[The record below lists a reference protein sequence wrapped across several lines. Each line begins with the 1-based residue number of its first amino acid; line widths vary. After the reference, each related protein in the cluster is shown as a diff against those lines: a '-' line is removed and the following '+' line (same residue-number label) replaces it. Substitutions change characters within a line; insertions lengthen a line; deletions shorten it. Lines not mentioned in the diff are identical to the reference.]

1 MKFST
6 RAIHAGQQADSQT
19 GATIIPLHLS
29 STFTQDEIG
38 VHKGYDYSRSGNPTR
53 SALELCLA
61 SLEEGAHGLAFA
73 SGLAAVMAVF
83 SLLKPG
89 DHVVAGEDIYGG
101 TYRLLEKVL
110 GPQGIFATYAD
121 AREVWAIEKAMRK
134 ETRIVWI
141 ETPTNPLLHL
151 ADIAAIAA
159 TCLARGVLLAVDN
172 TFATPYAQQP
182 LKLGADIVVHS
193 TTKYINGHSD
203 VVGGAVV
210 INDDYLSKTMRF
222 YQNAAGAVP
231 SPFDCWLTLRGVK
244 TLAARMIQHQGN
256 ALAIAEILQQHPL
269 VESVS
274 YPGLKDHPQHE
285 LALRQMDSFGGMVS
299 FRLRGG
305 REEAN
310 RFFKAL
316 QVFSFA
322 ESLGGVESL
331 ACYPA
336 AMTHGSMPRGERERR
351 GITDSTVRLSV
362 GIEDKEDLINDL
374 SQALATAATTRRVQ
388 RKG

>member
-1 MKFST
+1 
-6 RAIHAGQQADSQT
+6 
-19 GATIIPLHLS
+19 
-29 STFTQDEIG
+29 
-38 VHKGYDYSRSGNPTR
+38 
-53 SALELCLA
+53 
-61 SLEEGAHGLAFA
+61 
-73 SGLAAVMAVF
+73 MAVF